1 MTNRFTKNILIF
13 SLSVFLV
20 FQVNSATGQSQPPS
34 SPVVLKAVTFPF
46 LSFAPIF
53 IAQEEGYFT
62 EQGVQIE
69 FIKMKEEFA
78 FQALAKGEVDVW
90 SGLVSIGALNAM
102 HRGAIIRFVAERGSF
117 AADGCPYFGLVARKA
132 LVESEALTSPGQLK
146 GRNVAWYR
154 ASFEEY
160 FLEKV
165 LKQDGVVLGDLKK
178 ITIPVPAD
186 LGAMAKGTLDLTVT
200 SEPWVRRLEQGGHGV
215 LWVTAQEVI
224 PGFQFGTTMYGPYL
238 IEKNPDAGN
247 RFMVAYLKGIR
258 QYNRGKTAR
267 NLQILAKHTR
277 LKEDLLKQACWSQVN
292 NDGRVNVQSIDAFQ
306 NWAKGK
312 GYLDDLV
319 LQEKF
324 MDSRFVDYAN
334 KFLAETQ

>member
-1 MTNRFTKNILIF
+1 MTNWFVKYMIAF
-13 SLSVFLV
+13 FLSVFLV
-20 FQVNSATGQSQPPS
+20 FQVNSATAQSQQS
-34 SPVVLKAVTFPF
+34 SAPVVLKAVTFPF
-46 LSFAPIF
+46 LSFAPFF

-62 EQGVQIE
+62 EQGLQIE

-102 HRGAIIRFVAERGSF
+102 HRGAQIRFVAERGSF

-132 LVESEALTSPGQLK
+132 LVESGELTSPAQLK
-146 GRNVAWYR
+146 GRSVAWYR

-165 LKQDGVVLGDLKK
+165 LKKDGVALSDLKK

-200 SEPWVRRLEQGGHGV
+200 SEPWVRRLVQGGHGV
-215 LWVTAQEVI
+215 LWISAQEVI
-224 PGFQFGTTMYGPYL
+224 PDFQFGTTMYGPNL
-238 IEKNPDAGN
+238 LEKNPDAGN

-258 QYNRGKTAR
+258 QYNQGKTAR

-277 LKEDLLKQACWSQVN
+277 LKEDLLKQACWSQVS
-292 NDGRVNVQSIDAFQ
+292 NDGRVNVQSVNAFQ
-306 NWAKGK
+306 NWAKAK
-312 GYLDDLV
+312 GYLDELV
-319 LQEKF
+319 GKDNF
-324 MDSRFVDYAN
+324 MDPGFIEYAN
-334 KFLAETQ
+334 QVLDKKQ

>member
-1 MTNRFTKNILIF
+1 MTNRFSTYAAAFLMC
-13 SLSVFLV
+13 VFLV
-20 FQVNSATGQSQPPS
+20 FQVNSAAGQSQQPS

-46 LSFAPIF
+46 LSFAPFF

-62 EQGVQIE
+62 EQGLQIE

-90 SGLVSIGALNAM
+90 SGLISIGALNAM
-102 HRGAIIRFVAERGSF
+102 HRGANIRFVAERGSF

-132 LVESEALTSPGQLK
+132 IVESGELASAAQLK

-165 LKQDGVVLGDLKK
+165 LKKDGVTIGDLKR

-200 SEPWVRRLEQGGHGV
+200 SEPWVRRLVQGGHGV
-215 LWVTAQEVI
+215 LWVAAQEVI
-224 PGFQFGTTMYGPYL
+224 PGFQFGMTMYGPNL
-238 IEKNPDAGN
+238 LEKNPNAGD
-247 RFMVAYLKGIR
+247 RFMAAYLKAVR
-258 QYNRGKTAR
+258 QYNQGKTAR
-267 NLQILAKHTR
+267 NLQILVKHTR
-277 LKEDLLKQACWSQVN
+277 LEENLLKKACWSQVS
-292 NDGRVNVQSIDAFQ
+292 NDGRVNAQSVNAFQ
-306 NWAKGK
+306 NWAKEK
-312 GYLDDLV
+312 GYLDELV
-319 LQEKF
+319 PKEKF
-324 MDSRFVDYAN
+324 MESRFLDYAN
-334 KFLAETQ
+334 KLLDKTQ